1 METRDDLPHDFFQM
15 WLGDAAEA
23 LRMAT
28 DLAPKDTPIAWHTQH
43 YPLVGAPWVCSSAI

>member
-1 METRDDLPHDFFQM
+1 METRDDLPHDFFQT

-23 LRMAT
+23 LRMVA

-43 YPLVGAPWVCSSAI
+43 YPLVSSV